1 MEWPDGP
8 EGRIL
13 VCAPIGRD
21 APACAQLLR
30 RAGLYAQVCAD
41 VPALIGQAR
50 AGVLAVCITEEALF
64 GRHLAAVAAWVAGQ
78 PTWSDLPFVVLTSR
92 RDPSEVAAWREKMVA
107 SLGNVSLL
115 ERPTQSLALTTMVR
129 TAARARLRQYQMRAL
144 LRFKEEAAAALENTV
159 ASRTRQLEAANA
171 ELHRQMA
178 ERAKVEDSLRQA
190 QKLEALGQLTGGVAH
205 DFNNLLMV
213 VSSGLQLLERQTD
226 PQRRRSTAAA
236 MQRAV
241 ERGAGLTRQ
250 LLTFARRQSLQPQPL
265 DLGAQVRGMLDMLE
279 RSLRGDIEVVLTL
292 SDDLWVVEVDPGEL
306 ELVILNLAVN
316 ARDAMPEG
324 GRIEIHTEN
333 VPGLAFNEL
342 QGDYVS
348 LSIADTGAGMSPE
361 VQARIFEPFFTTKEV
376 GKGSGLGLPQAYG
389 FAKQSGGTIQIGSEL
404 GRGTTV
410 RLLLPRSAKPVAA
423 RPDTPDAPAAPGT
436 AAGRQVL
443 LVEDDGEVAAL
454 TADMLAQ
461 LGYGVT
467 RAASATD
474 ALGAIANGRNVDV
487 VLSDIMMPGGMSGVQ
502 LAHEI
507 RRRRPDMPVVLTT
520 GYPGTDARRAEAEG
534 IPLVPK
540 PFRLEDLAAT
550 LGSVLGGK
558 RAPAG

>member
-21 APACAQLLR
+21 ASACAQLLK
-30 RAGLYAQVCAD
+30 RAGLRAQVCPD
-41 VPALIGQAR
+41 VPALVAHAQ

-64 GRHLAAVAAWVAGQ
+64 GKHLADVSAWVAGQ
-78 PTWSDLPFVVLTSR
+78 PAWSDLPFAVLTSR
-92 RDPSEVAAWREKMVA
+92 RDPSAVAAWREEMVA
-107 SLGNVSLL
+107 ALGNVSLL
-115 ERPTQSLALTTMVR
+115 ERPTDSLALTTMVR
-129 TAARARLRQYQMRAL
+129 TAARARLRQYQTRAL
-144 LRFKEEAAAALENTV
+144 LRFKEEAAAALESTV

-171 ELHRQMA
+171 ELHRQMT

-236 MQRAV
+236 MQRAI

-250 LLTFARRQSLQPQPL
+250 LLTFARRQALQPQPL
-265 DLGAQVRGMLDMLE
+265 DLGKQVRGMLDMLE
-279 RSLRGDIEVVLTL
+279 RSLRGDIEIVLSL

-333 VPGLAFNEL
+333 APGLALNEL

-348 LSIADTGAGMSPE
+348 LSLTDTGGGMSPE
-361 VQARIFEPFFTTKEV
+361 VQARIFEPFFTTKEI

-389 FAKQSGGTIQIGSEL
+389 FAKQSGGTIQICSEL

-410 RLLLPRSAKPVAA
+410 RLLLPRSARALAA
-423 RPDTPDAPAAPGT
+423 PPEAPEARAAPG
-436 AAGRQVL
+436 APAGRHVL
-443 LVEDDGEVAAL
+443 LVEDDSEVAAL

-467 RAASATD
+467 RAASAAD
-474 ALGAIANGRNVDV
+474 ALGTIANGRSVDV

-502 LAHEI
+502 LAREI

-540 PFRLEDLAAT
+540 PFRLEDLAAM

-558 RAPAG
+558 RAAAG